1 MGYGVVRTDRLMGTD
16 VRSMLES
23 VKYMGA
29 GSTATAIDNG
39 NVVKLDGSLMT
50 GEREIKKGVTP
61 AANDALDAIVL
72 IASPANTNRDEVV
85 LIAAP
90 EVMYDER
97 KRNLDEFQNEAG
109 KVCRGYHLHSG
120 DIFSVTK
127 DALDGVATP
136 AVGNVVELK
145 AGIKLNVAA
154 SATGGSTVVGKIIA
168 VDVVGRYTYYVIQV
182 A

>member
-1 MGYGVVRTDRLMGTD
+1 MSFGVVRTDKLMGSD

-23 VKYMGA
+23 VKYMGD
-29 GSTATAIDNG
+29 GETATAVDNG
-39 NVVKLDGSLMT
+39 NVVKLDGSLID

-61 AANDALDAIVL
+61 AAGDALDAIVL
-72 IASPANTNRDEVV
+72 IASP
-85 LIAAP
+85 

-97 KRNLDEFQNEAG
+97 KHNLDEYQNEAG
-109 KVCRGYHLHSG
+109 KTCRGYHLHSG

-127 DALDGVATP
+127 DALDGVDAP

-145 AGIKLNVAA
+145 AGTKLNVAA
-154 SATGGSTVVGKIIA
+154 SATSGSTAVGTIIA
-168 VDVVGRYTYYVIQV
+168 VDIVGRYTYYVIQV

>member
-72 IASPANTNRDEVV
+72 IASP
-85 LIAAP
+85 

-127 DALDGVATP
+127 DALDGVSAP

>member
-1 MGYGVVRTDRLMGTD
+1 MGYGVVRTDRLMGTN

-61 AANDALDAIVL
+61 AAGDALDAIVL
-72 IASPANTNRDEVV
+72 IAS
-85 LIAAP
+85 P

-97 KRNLDEFQNEAG
+97 KRNLDEFRNEAG

>member
-1 MGYGVVRTDRLMGTD
+1 MGYGVVRTDRLMATD

-72 IASPANTNRDEVV
+72 IASP
-85 LIAAP
+85 

-127 DALDGVATP
+127 DALDGAATP

-154 SATGGSTVVGKIIA
+154 SATSGSTVVGKIIA

>member
-1 MGYGVVRTDRLMGTD
+1 MAFGVVRTDRLMGTD

-61 AANDALDAIVL
+61 AANDVLDAIVL
-72 IASPANTNRDEVV
+72 IAS
-85 LIAAP
+85 P

-109 KVCRGYHLHSG
+109 KICRGYHLHSG

-127 DALDGVATP
+127 DALDGAAAP
-136 AVGNVVELK
+136 KVGDAVELK
-145 AGIKLNVAA
+145 AGTKLNVAA
-154 SATGGSTVVGKIIA
+154 SATSGSTAVGKIIA